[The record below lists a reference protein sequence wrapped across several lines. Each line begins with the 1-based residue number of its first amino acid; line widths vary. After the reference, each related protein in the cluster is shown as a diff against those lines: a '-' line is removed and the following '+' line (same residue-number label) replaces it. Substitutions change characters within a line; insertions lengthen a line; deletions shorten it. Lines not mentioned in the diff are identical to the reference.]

1 MSKLKKIL
9 CISTAVV
16 AAGGVSI
23 MASAQTTGASPF
35 ATKKKKNAW
44 ETSTWE
50 TAAPAPVQAPT
61 TSLPLRGS
69 GVTFEA
75 PAATYQE
82 PVYNNVPGYTVTPG
96 SSSSEYIAPARIEG
110 DVGPQAYQAPTHHD
124 PTYRNEG
131 LAGGNFASSNVT
143 PVQPSNIRTQ
153 PNAEGSAYYPGRADK
168 GAGASQFG
176 LGGYEGNGSPQ
187 AYPQAPNYAQQ
198 GSGQQGYGQ
207 ANQFPQGY
215 GAQNQGP
222 MSRPMKGSWKDRLGL
237 GDIVTSVKGFLRIGA
252 AATERDG
259 WSEDFIADGKIA
271 GEVSAITE
279 GGLEY
284 GIGAEVRGQ
293 YDKYRR
299 GFGGLV
305 GDCPANIPGCSSVDI
320 EGTPT
325 AYRGHTSQFYASGPD
340 NAKEGELGLEG
351 AYLFLRS
358 SYGDL
363 TLGRDDGAAY
373 LFSLGAPSLMAVNG
387 SNSPVDFTGLDAVKT
402 VNDASGFAEK
412 ITYVSPRLLGDN
424 IGVGIQ
430 IGASYSPD
438 AQACGVDYCVRK
450 NGKDGTGVIA
460 PDLKDVFEAGLSLD
474 RTFTNGLKVEA
485 TGTYATASEDSG
497 IAAFDDL
504 SAYNFGFDVT
514 YADWRMGASYLDSN
528 NGLADGDYT
537 AWDVGVTWK
546 PAAWGVSASYGQST
560 EDNIRVK
567 ANQVVVGGTYDFDR
581 FTLGAGVQYIERKS
595 PVENLGAIT
604 MEKEKATAVFIQGAI
619 DF

>member
-1 MSKLKKIL
+1 MPKLNLRKTL
-9 CISTAVV
+9 WVS
-16 AAGGVSI
+16 AAIIAGGGVSI
-23 MASAQTTGASPF
+23 VASAQTSGSSPF
-35 ATKKKKNAW
+35 AGKKKKNA
-44 ETSTWE
+44 WE

-69 GVTFEA
+69 SVTFEA
-75 PAATYQE
+75 PA
-82 PVYNNVPGYTVTPG
+82 PVYNNVPGYSVAPG
-96 SSSSEYIAPARIEG
+96 SSSSEYIAPARLKG

-124 PTYRNEG
+124 PSYRNEG
-131 LAGGNFASSNVT
+131 LAGQNFKSSQFGQAT
-143 PVQPSNIRTQ
+143 PVQPTNIRTQ
-153 PNAEGSAYYPGRADK
+153 PDASGSAYYPGRPNK
-168 GAGASQFG
+168 GAPSIGA
-176 LGGYEGNGSPQ
+176 YEGVGSQPT
-187 AYPQAPNYAQQ
+187 YPQAPNY
-198 GSGQQGYGQ
+198 SGQDYGQ
-207 ANQFPQGY
+207 QAYGQPGYNPAAGSQNSGPQ
-215 GAQNQGP
+215 NSGP
-222 MSRPMKGSWKDRLGL
+222 MARGPKSSWTDRLGL
-237 GDIVTSVKGFLRIGA
+237 GDLVTSVKGFLRIGA

-259 WSEDFIADGKIA
+259 WSEDFIADGKIS

-299 GFGGLV
+299 GFGGLA
-305 GDCPANIPGCSSVDI
+305 GDCPANVPGCSSVDI
-320 EGTPT
+320 LGTPT
-325 AYRGHTSQFYASGPD
+325 AYRGHTSQFYASGPS

-358 SYGDL
+358 SYGDV
-363 TLGRDDGAAY
+363 TVGRDDGAAY
-373 LFSLGAPSLMAVNG
+373 LFSLGAPSVLAVNG
-387 SNSPVDFTGLDAVKT
+387 SNSSVDFTGLDAVKT

-430 IGASYSPD
+430 IGASYAPD
-438 AQACGVDYCVRK
+438 ARACGVDYCVRK

-460 PDLKDVFEAGLSLD
+460 PDLKDVFEAGISLD
-474 RTFTNGLKVEA
+474 RTFDNGLKVEA

-497 IAAFDDL
+497 IAVFDDL
-504 SAYNFGFDVT
+504 SAYNFGFDVI

-537 AWDVGVTWK
+537 AWDVGVKWK
-546 PAAWGVSASYGQST
+546 PAAWGVSASYGQSI

-567 ANQVVVGGTYDFDR
+567 ANQFVVGGTYDFEK

-595 PVENLGAIT
+595 PVETLGTIDI
-604 MEKEKATAVFIQGAI
+604 EKEKATSIFIQGAI

>member
-1 MSKLKKIL
+1 MPKLKKIL
-9 CISTAVV
+9 WVSTAII

-23 MASAQTTGASPF
+23 VASAQTSGGSPF

-44 ETSTWE
+44 ETNAWQ
-50 TAAPAPVQAPT
+50 TAPSAPSQQSAPT
-61 TSLPLRGS
+61 TSLPLRGT
-69 GVTFEA
+69 GVAFEA
-75 PAATYQE
+75 PAPT
-82 PVYNNVPGYTVTPG
+82 YNNVPGYSVTPG
-96 SSSSEYIAPARIEG
+96 SSSSEYIAPARLAG
-110 DVGPQAYQAPTHHD
+110 DNGPQKYQAPTYHD
-124 PTYRNEG
+124 PSYVNEG
-131 LAGGNFASSNVT
+131 LAGGSFNSSAYGNAA
-143 PVQPSNIRTQ
+143 PVQPTNIRTQ
-153 PNAEGSAYYPGRADK
+153 PEGPTGSAYYPGRTNKSGMPPGSVKAET
-168 GAGASQFG
+168 GF
-176 LGGYEGNGSPQ
+176 GGYENRAPQ
-187 AYPQAPNYAQQ
+187 QNY
-198 GSGQQGYGQ
+198 SNQGYGQ
-207 ANQFPQGY
+207 NGY
-215 GAQNQGP
+215 GARPQNSGRPNSGP
-222 MSRPMKGSWKDRLGL
+222 MSRPQKTSWSERLGL
-237 GDIVTSVKGFLRIGA
+237 GDVVTSVKGFLRIGA

-259 WSEDFIADGKIA
+259 WSEDFIADGKIS
-271 GEVSAITE
+271 GEVSAITG

-284 GIGAEVRGQ
+284 GVGAEVRGQ

-305 GDCPANIPGCSSVDI
+305 GDCPANVVGCSSVDVAGI
-320 EGTPT
+320 PT
-325 AYRGHTSQFYASGPD
+325 AYRGHTSQFYASGPS
-340 NAKEGELGLEG
+340 NAKEGEIALEG

-358 SYGDL
+358 SYGDV

-402 VNDASGFAEK
+402 VNDGSGFAEK
-412 ITYVSPRLLGDN
+412 VTYVSPRLLGDN

-430 IGASYSPD
+430 FGASYSPD
-438 AQACGVDYCVRK
+438 ARACGVDYCVRK
-450 NGKDGTGVIA
+450 NGADGTGVIA

-485 TGTYATASEDSG
+485 TGTYATASEDTG

-528 NGLADGDYT
+528 NGLADGDYS

-567 ANQVVVGGTYDFDR
+567 ANQVVLGGVYDFDR

-595 PVENLGAIT
+595 PIENLGVIT